1 VSISTHAAPSPRLNW
16 RAALDLLDLWRARW
30 TNRAPRHLPVLVIM
44 VTDKCN
50 LHCKMCG
57 ACDYSPGDHD
67 MLSLEEWKAVIRSA
81 ARLRTRV
88 LSITGGEALLRKD
101 LFELIVYARA
111 HGMAVHLNTN
121 GLLLREKNVAALR
134 ETGLESVSIS
144 IESGD
149 PAVHDHIRGK
159 GTLEH
164 TLAGLRRLRA
174 AMPDL
179 RIGLNCVINKYNL
192 ASLAHLPHLAQKE
205 GVDQI
210 KFAPIHT
217 NLQHKDKPIEEYA
230 DMILTEAD
238 IPALEAELVRIQAAI
253 AETGIEST
261 SRAFF
266 RGMSRLY
273 RAPASNFYC
282 FAGYAIAV
290 IDAQGNLAACFDKD
304 SGMNVRDTP
313 LEVLWG
319 SPEFHAHR
327 QRVRHC
333 DKACWDTTNAELS
346 LRLHPLYFLRQPV
359 QTFRLVQ
366 YYLHRARR

>member
-134 ETGLESVSIS
+134 
-144 IESGD
+144 
-149 PAVHDHIRGK
+149 
-159 GTLEH
+159 
-164 TLAGLRRLRA
+164 
-174 AMPDL
+174 
-179 RIGLNCVINKYNL
+179 
-192 ASLAHLPHLAQKE
+192 
-205 GVDQI
+205 
-210 KFAPIHT
+210 
-217 NLQHKDKPIEEYA
+217 
-230 DMILTEAD
+230 
-238 IPALEAELVRIQAAI
+238 
-253 AETGIEST
+253 
-261 SRAFF
+261 
-266 RGMSRLY
+266 
-273 RAPASNFYC
+273 
-282 FAGYAIAV
+282 
-290 IDAQGNLAACFDKD
+290 
-304 SGMNVRDTP
+304 
-313 LEVLWG
+313 
-319 SPEFHAHR
+319 
-327 QRVRHC
+327 
-333 DKACWDTTNAELS
+333 
-346 LRLHPLYFLRQPV
+346 
-359 QTFRLVQ
+359 
-366 YYLHRARR
+366 